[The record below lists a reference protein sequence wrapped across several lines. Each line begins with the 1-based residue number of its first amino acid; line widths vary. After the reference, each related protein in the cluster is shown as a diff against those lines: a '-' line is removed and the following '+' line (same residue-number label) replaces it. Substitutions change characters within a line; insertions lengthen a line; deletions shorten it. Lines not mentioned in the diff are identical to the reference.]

1 MKLTEIREA
10 KFMDMLDAREK
21 KYEALINECM
31 AKGMSIEFKVADLM
45 IKPSVR
51 MMMNEA
57 CCILCIT
64 YICYSG

>member
-1 MKLTEIREA
+1 MLVRKIMRLSSMSVWQRECQ
-10 KFMDMLDAREK
+10 L
-21 KYEALINECM
+21 N
-31 AKGMSIEFKVADLM
+31 FKVADLM